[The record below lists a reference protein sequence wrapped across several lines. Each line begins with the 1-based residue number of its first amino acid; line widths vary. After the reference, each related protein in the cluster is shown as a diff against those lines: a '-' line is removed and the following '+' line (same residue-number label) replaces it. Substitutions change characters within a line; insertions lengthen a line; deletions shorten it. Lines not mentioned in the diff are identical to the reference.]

1 MTVEIQ
7 QQCLVIGAY
16 SRRMT
21 LRLEKHGEIE
31 ARIKGKKL
39 KPVCGDLVVAERI
52 QNEPEWLI
60 TEICPR
66 TNELTRPDSRGRK
79 DVLAANI
86 DCVVAMAAIE
96 PKPDWYI
103 IDRYLAAAE
112 IMGAEGIVVLNKTDI
127 REPSEVTNAILEDYA
142 NCGYE
147 VIRCSATTGTDLDAL
162 LAAMS
167 GKISII
173 VGQSGVG
180 KSSAINQIIRNSA
193 QRTGTLSDST
203 GEGRHTT
210 VNSVMLALPGDGAV
224 IDSPGVRDYA
234 PSIVNAQDVN
244 HGFREIRNLSQD
256 CRFANCVHLREP
268 GCAVKAGVEEGL
280 VSARRYES
288 YKRLMNTSQRL
299 SDKFG

>member
-21 LRLEKHGEIE
+21 LQLENHGEIE

-39 KPVCGDLVVAERI
+39 KPVCGDLVIAEPI

-60 TEICPR
+60 TRICPR
-66 TNELTRPDSRGRK
+66 RNELTRPDSRGRK
-79 DVLAANI
+79 DILAANV
-86 DCVVAMAAIE
+86 DCVIAMAAIE
-96 PKPDWYI
+96 PEPDWYI

-112 IMGAEGIVVLNKTDI
+112 IMDAKGIVVFNKTDLGPTSA
-127 REPSEVTNAILEDYA
+127 ETEAILDEYA
-142 NCGYE
+142 ACGYG
-147 VIRCSATTGTDLDAL
+147 VFQCSATTGSNLGQL
-162 LAAMS
+162 LAAMRDRV
-167 GKISII
+167 SII

-180 KSSAINQIIRNSA
+180 KSSVINRIISDA
-193 QRTGTLSDST
+193 EQRTGKLSDSS

-210 VNSVMLALPGDGAV
+210 VNSVMLDLPDGGAV

-234 PSIVNAQDVN
+234 PSIESQQDVN
-244 HGFREIRNLSQD
+244 HGFREIRDRSQD
-256 CRFANCVHLREP
+256 CRFANCIHLREP
-268 GCAVKAGVEEGL
+268 GCAVKADVDTGDI
-280 VSARRYES
+280 SARRYES

-299 SDKFG
+299 SDKFA

>member
-21 LRLEKHGEIE
+21 LQLENHGEIE

-39 KPVCGDLVVAERI
+39 KPVCGDLVIAEPI
-52 QNEPEWLI
+52 PNEPEWLI

-66 TNELTRPDSRGRK
+66 SNELTRPDNRGRT
-79 DVLAANI
+79 DILAANV
-86 DCVVAMAAIE
+86 DCIVAMAAIE
-96 PKPDWYI
+96 PEPDWYI

-112 IMGAEGIVVLNKTDI
+112 IMGAEGVVVLNKTDLQAPS
-127 REPSEVTNAILEDYA
+127 RETIAILDDYVS
-142 NCGYE
+142 CGYE
-147 VIRCSATTGTDLDAL
+147 VIQCSATTGINLDKLL
-162 LAAMS
+162 LAMN

-180 KSSAINQIIRNSA
+180 KSSVINQVIRDGA

-210 VNSVMLALPGDGAV
+210 VNSVMLALPEDGAV

-234 PSIVNAQDVN
+234 PSIENVQDVI
-244 HGFREIRNLSQD
+244 HGFREIRSRSPD
-256 CRFANCVHLREP
+256 CRFANCIHLREP
-268 GCAVKAGVEEGL
+268 NCAVKSGVEEGEI
-280 VSARRYES
+280 SARRYES

>member
-7 QQCLVIGAY
+7 QQCRVIGAY

-21 LRLEKHGEIE
+21 LQMEHHGEIE

-39 KPVCGDLVVAERI
+39 KPVCGDLVIAEPI
-52 QNEPEWLI
+52 HNEPEWLI

-66 TNELTRPDSRGRK
+66 TNELTRPDNRGRT
-79 DVLAANI
+79 DILAANV

-96 PKPDWYI
+96 PEPDWYI

-112 IMGAEGIVVLNKTDI
+112 IMGAEGIVVLNKTDL
-127 REPSEVTNAILEDYA
+127 RALSEITKSILDDYVS
-142 NCGYE
+142 CGHE
-147 VIRCSATTGTDLDAL
+147 VIQCSATTGVNLDKL
-162 LAAMS
+162 LRAMS
-167 GKISII
+167 GRISII

-180 KSSAINQIIRNSA
+180 KSSVINKIIRDGA

-210 VNSVMLALPGDGAV
+210 VNSVMLALPEDGAV

-234 PSIVNAQDVN
+234 PSIENAQDVN
-244 HGFREIRNLSQD
+244 HGFREIRNRSQD
-256 CRFANCVHLREP
+256 CRFANCIHLREP
-268 GCAVKAGVEEGL
+268 NCAVKSGVEEGEI
-280 VSARRYES
+280 SARRYES